1 MLSANFNTT
10 RYTQVMPPKPIT
22 QFDYTVRIITPLSP
36 GVFTAT
42 HQQAILD
49 ACLEMGV
56 HQDTVSSV
64 GMVGREVVSLSLT
77 LTTAIAQEERPEHL
91 TVFTNLDDV
100 IASKA
105 KEERWEAIK
114 RVIREMTRR
123 DNSIVPYAEK
133 VK

>member
-1 MLSANFNTT
+1 MS
-10 RYTQVMPPKPIT
+10 
-22 QFDYTVRIITPLSP
+22 VR
-36 GVFTAT
+36 V
-42 HQQAILD
+42 
-49 ACLEMGV
+49 
-56 HQDTVSSV
+56 
-64 GMVGREVVSLSLT
+64 T